1 MRVWGICLVI
11 VGAIWIVISFNME
24 TSVEGYGINRIENI
38 GLIAQRQ
45 NHLMVASLITLI
57 GSLMAIFGSK
67 TNDGS
72 GIPSSAPE
80 ATSLI
85 TTPSPANRAP
95 PENRSLK
102 NVQYRL
108 WLLSEYGIER
118 NDILGEFICNDE
130 SFKTIDAALKF
141 ADEAEKAKKLE
152 TENTKTPNSQY
163 LSVEASELG
172 ITFDGEVYHYK
183 AYRYQS
189 LKDALAYARLGKD

>member
-11 VGAIWIVISFNME
+11 LGAIWIVISFNME
-24 TSVEGYGINRIENI
+24 TSVQGYGINRIENI
-38 GLIAQRQ
+38 GLIAERQ
-45 NHLMVASLITLI
+45 NHLLVASLITLI
-57 GSLMAIFGSK
+57 GSLMTIFGSK
-67 TNDGS
+67 MNDS
-72 GIPSSAPE
+72 IGIPVSAPE
-80 ATSLI
+80 ATSLT
-85 TTPSPANRAP
+85 TTPSPANRAR

-108 WLLSEYGIER
+108 WLVSEYGIER

-141 ADEAEKAKKLE
+141 ADEAEKSKKLE
-152 TENTKTPNSQY
+152 AKNTNTPNTQY

-172 ITFDGEVYHYK
+172 ITFDGEIYHYK

-189 LKDALAYARLGKD
+189 LKDALAYARREKD